1 MDAYPTT
8 SESQMR
14 IDALACGAVLATLFS
29 GAVSVI
35 VLLM

>member
-1 MDAYPTT
+1 MSAYPTNT
-8 SESQMR
+8 EEQMR

-29 GAVSVI
+29 GAVSLI